1 MDEQELCTFADSQ
14 CTKTVI
20 SFCHFLLLA
29 TSHMGYIGT
38 IILSFWTL
46 QFEFRLFFSS
56 ALISYT
62 KYLKESLFSTNS
74 DAIFANPIYR
84 LEHQICNF
92 TITTFFP
99 SQVIIQW
106 KILTHFGVETG
117 HHNIKNIIQP
127 HHV

>member
-1 MDEQELCTFADSQ
+1 MDEQELCTLAGSQ

-20 SFCHFLLLA
+20 SFCHFLLLV

-46 QFEFRLFFSS
+46 QFEFRF
-56 ALISYT
+56 ISYT

-92 TITTFFP
+92 TITTFFL
-99 SQVIIQW
+99 SQVTIQW
-106 KILTHFGVETG
+106 KILRHFGVETG
-117 HHNIKNIIQP
+117 HHDIKNIIQP